1 MSRIRRDILAR
12 AVRKAARAILRA
24 IQKVIALIFGGTV
37 ADVGRDIDTVRGIAG
52 GVAGRAAIGA
62 AHAFDGVGRTIGAGY
77 RLTHG
82 IASGVGGL
90 LGALVPRPPVGPA
103 DVAAAAAAQD
113 NREARTNDGLRGSV
127 QAAVSAAPAP
137 SAAARFSPPALSP
150 VETVATVREAAAL
163 MQQRDP
169 AAAALIQ
176 RLPHQASNWMLLL
189 EERDLAR
196 IAAIPSGEL
205 WRHVSG
211 VEAAPGLRPI
221 STVSSGFI
229 PSVDELAEILKRSVR
244 SAAQS
249 KHEIAR
255 MAERPGSAP
264 RPRLP
269 TEPLYGEEAERSFA
283 ASPRAATAY

>member
-1 MSRIRRDILAR
+1 MQER
-12 AVRKAARAILRA
+12 AVKKIARAIMRA
-24 IQKVIALIFGGTV
+24 IRKLVAFIFGGTV
-37 ADVGRDIDTVRGIAG
+37 ADIERDVATVRGIAG
-52 GVAGRAAIGA
+52 GVAGRAALGA
-62 AHAFDGVGRTIGAGY
+62 AHAVDGVGRTMGLGY

-113 NREARTNDGLRGSV
+113 NAEARTNDNIRGSV
-127 QAAVSAAPAP
+127 HAAVAAAPAT
-137 SAAARFSPPALSP
+137 SARARFSPPALSP

-163 MQQRDP
+163 MQRKDP
-169 AAAALIQ
+169 AAAEVIQ

-189 EERDLAR
+189 SEADLTR
-196 IAAIPSGEL
+196 IEALPSGQI

-221 STVSSGFI
+221 SNVSTGFI
-229 PSVDELAEILKRSVR
+229 PSADELAEILKRSMR
-244 SAAQS
+244 DLAQS
-249 KHEIAR
+249 KHEIAE
-255 MAERPGSAP
+255 MSKRPGSAP

-269 TEPLYGEEAERSFA
+269 TEPLYGDEAERAFA
-283 ASPRAATAY
+283 TSPRAVAY